1 LDLFD
6 DKYNVLLVLDSIYC
20 TSCVNFHIEEI
31 QKLRVNN
38 VIVYSP
44 DNFEYVK
51 SYIKNAIEIK
61 NSNVQN
67 TKELLS
73 DKLAVSLVS
82 QSGLLL
88 YYEISDK
95 ENYFKSKMFYEKL
108 QTFLKN
114 SDSY

>member
-1 LDLFD
+1 MDLFD

-82 QSGLLL
+82 QG
-88 YYEISDK
+88 YYCIMKLATKKIILKVRCSTK
-95 ENYFKSKMFYEKL
+95 NYRLF
-108 QTFLKN
+108 
-114 SDSY
+114 